1 MKKRIIVL
9 SLLLSIFI
17 LPAAAIETGITA
29 GIGVDAGLTRTF
41 MTENV
46 SFNAKIGPFGIDGG
60 IRLVEN
66 FKKST
71 NLNSQVLFIE
81 PNARVFLGNF
91 YLGYGFIVNQKG
103 VAMNDIQ
110 NSVFSSG
117 FVFDVLDLKEA
128 GKLSVDSCLEFSS
141 FGIYIEDDAD
151 GGETLA
157 TIFEFLFNMLK
168 IGVSVTY
175 TFPL

>member
-9 SLLLSIFI
+9 SLLLSLFI
-17 LPAAAIETGITA
+17 LPAAAVETGITA

-46 SFNAKIGPFGIDGG
+46 SFSAKFGPFGIDGG
-60 IRLVEN
+60 IRFIEN

-71 NLNSQVLFIE
+71 NQNYQVLFIE
-81 PNARVFLGNF
+81 PNARIFLGNF
-91 YLGYGFIVNQKG
+91 YVGYGYIVNQKG
-103 VAMNDIQ
+103 VSMDDIQ
-110 NSVFSSG
+110 NTIISSG
-117 FVFDVLDLKEA
+117 FVLDILNLQEA

-157 TIFEFLFNMLK
+157 TIFEYLFNVLK